1 MNQFSLPLSQDDQ
14 SRLAKARIGF
24 IQAGWHS
31 DILDVGYQ
39 SFLTTLGE
47 LGLPE
52 SRIDRHFVPGGYEIP
67 LLARRL
73 IESRSYSAL
82 VATALI
88 VDGGIY
94 RHDFVA
100 RAVIDGMMRV
110 QLDTGTPVLS
120 MVLTPHH
127 FHDHDDHNDFF
138 KAHFVKKGE
147 EAARAV
153 CQTVLTLEHLTR

>member
-1 MNQFSLPLSQDDQ
+1 MNQSPLPLAEDD
-14 SRLAKARIGF
+14 RTVLAKARIGF

-31 DILDVGYQ
+31 DILDKGHQ
-39 SFLTTLGE
+39 SFVATLSE
-47 LGLPE
+47 AGLPE
-52 SRIDRHFVPGGYEIP
+52 DNIERHFVPGGYEIP
-67 LLARRL
+67 LLAKRL
-73 IESRSYSAL
+73 IETRSYDAI

-120 MVLTPHH
+120 VVLTPHH
-127 FHDHDDHNDFF
+127 FHEHSDHLDFF
-138 KAHFVKKGE
+138 AGHFVKKGQ

-153 CQTVLTLEHLTR
+153 IQTVLTMDMLSR